1 MFGEFFHV
9 DRSITQNFFLKD
21 DLDFEMFLFRFLGTS
36 SKKKTDIFWTNLF
49 YDVVF
54 FRLKKRLDI
63 YQESPEKSTS
73 PSYIYLYY
81 LYIYIDGGWFSTRFF
96 VGKKCQVCEKIHRE
110 CIEPW
115 SSLAFEKNHHMAATA

>member
-1 MFGEFFHV
+1 MFGEFFHQHV

-81 LYIYIDGGWFSTRFF
+81 LYIYI
-96 VGKKCQVCEKIHRE
+96 
-110 CIEPW
+110 
-115 SSLAFEKNHHMAATA
+115 